1 MRGRRHGSV
10 GGGSIDTIF
19 PYVHEVGCR
28 IRRLQGVVEAG
39 FENFDLDGL
48 WTRRFVYAHAH
59 PDNSYTAGQ
68 L

>member
-1 MRGRRHGSV
+1 MLE
-10 GGGSIDTIF
+10 GGSIDTIF

-48 WTRRFVYAHAH
+48 WTDACH
-59 PDNSYTAGQ
+59 Q
-68 L
+68 